1 MCRTKTWLN
10 ETFHCHS
17 ITKSNK
23 IPLSRLS
30 WALLPVSKPLAPAVL
45 AHSWLPALVLGSAC
59 GRGLSPRPP
68 AKTEQA
74 PHQAPLVWVPAAK
87 HKWIPVFFFY
97 YYYYSFSLQP
107 NVPLKTKQILT
118 ISLQLMGKKKI
129 YSSGIWH
136 KIKEKAKPDLYFQS
150 SSFGCWRYFSKI
162 FPITAP
168 HCLLQTPQLRST
180 GACSQLGYFILK
192 SFS

>member
-1 MCRTKTWLN
+1 MKPSTATASPRV
-10 ETFHCHS
+10 
-17 ITKSNK
+17 TKSPFPGCPGHCYPCQNPWPQQCLH
-23 IPLSRLS
+23 IPGCLPWCWAVPVAGGSAPGPQPRRSRLLTRPL
-30 WALLPVSKPLAPAVL
+30 WCGCQLLSINEYQ
-45 AHSWLPALVLGSAC
+45 S
-59 GRGLSPRPP
+59 
-68 AKTEQA
+68 
-74 PHQAPLVWVPAAK
+74 
-87 HKWIPVFFFY
+87 FFFY